1 MDKNDVWNT
10 AQLMQISVDLSVYR
24 QTLAYALGNLII
36 MTIISSGL
44 IIVEVL
50 TDSFLLFLVFWV
62 IISFGAIIVHVYV
75 FRHVFRRIRI
85 GFWVFAYPVTFI
97 IGYFANSILNNPI
110 SVYYLW
116 YPLVGTS
123 SLIIGLTSE
132 KDHFSNNKLFAR
144 PILTIGLVILIS
156 SPVVLLVLVLLP
168 GVPVIFITSGIA
180 LVLASLSTSFSMAQ
194 AEKKVV
200 NK

>member
-85 GFWVFAYPVTFI
+85 GFWVFAY
-97 IGYFANSILNNPI
+97 
-110 SVYYLW
+110 
-116 YPLVGTS
+116 
-123 SLIIGLTSE
+123 
-132 KDHFSNNKLFAR
+132 
-144 PILTIGLVILIS
+144 
-156 SPVVLLVLVLLP
+156 
-168 GVPVIFITSGIA
+168 
-180 LVLASLSTSFSMAQ
+180 
-194 AEKKVV
+194 
-200 NK
+200 